1 MNTPPPATPTATPPF
16 PTPPP
21 TTPPLVQ
28 LRNIS
33 VAFGRGRNRNTV
45 LDGLDMSVRGG
56 EVYGLLGLNGAG
68 KSTLMSTVLGLV
80 PYSGNIEIAGEPW
93 QRHHLDRVGAA
104 INGPAFYPHL
114 SASDNL
120 LVHARLTGT
129 PPARIDEVLG
139 TVGLHS
145 GTKHAR
151 AFSTGMKVRLSL
163 AMALLTDPD
172 IVLLDEPTNGLDPE
186 AIVGLRQLLRS
197 LADQGKA
204 VVVSSHQLGEVE
216 KTVDHLGVLA
226 PGHLVYEGA
235 LGDFARPRQSLEQA
249 FFEAVHSANSV
260 RATSPSRNKGGQR

>member
-1 MNTPPPATPTATPPF
+1 MNTPPPATPT
-16 PTPPP
+16 
-21 TTPPLVQ
+21 TPPLVQ
-28 LRNIS
+28 LRDIEVS
-33 VAFGRGRNRNTV
+33 FGRGHHRNTV
-45 LDGLDMSVRGG
+45 LNGLNMSVRAG

-80 PYSGNIEIAGEPW
+80 PYSGTVTIDGEPW

-114 SASDNL
+114 SAAHNL

-129 PPARIDEVLG
+129 EPSRIDEVLN

-145 GTKHAR
+145 GTKHAK

-226 PGHLVYEGA
+226 GGHLVYEGA
-235 LGDFARPRQSLEQA
+235 LGDFASPGQSLEQA

-260 RATSPSRNKGGQR
+260 RATSPTRNKGGQR